1 MTPQREGKFRVLLR
15 VPALAVTASLVAA
28 STLRGVAAAAPYALL
43 SCRRH
48 VELWAPVWGWLAS
61 PSQSRHDPWRFLP
74 CVWICVIA
82 MAIMRARSVGRPT
95 ACEALGCRRRSIFQR
110 RRRPCAAEPLAQPSS
125 RRGKLARGLVASRG
139 QGPTIPAWGLE
150 GRGSFWV
157 EGRQAG
163 ATLCLNSE
171 CLRWRLLA
179 GGGGDTKRLPPLT
192 VTQRCSITAAILR
205 RSS

>member
-82 MAIMRARSVGRPT
+82 MAIMRTQGAARDQSG
-95 ACEALGCRRRSIFQR
+95 A
-110 RRRPCAAEPLAQPSS
+110 RRP
-125 RRGKLARGLVASRG
+125 ARH
-139 QGPTIPAWGLE
+139 WGA
-150 GRGSFWV
+150 GVVQYFSA
-157 EGRQAG
+157 AG
-163 ATLCLNSE
+163 ALAPPS
-171 CLRWRLLA
+171 RWRSPPAA
-179 GGGGDTKRLPPLT
+179 GESSPGAWSPVEARVPPSQHGVWKVGAPFGWKGDKQVPHC
-192 VTQRCSITAAILR
+192 V
-205 RSS
+205 